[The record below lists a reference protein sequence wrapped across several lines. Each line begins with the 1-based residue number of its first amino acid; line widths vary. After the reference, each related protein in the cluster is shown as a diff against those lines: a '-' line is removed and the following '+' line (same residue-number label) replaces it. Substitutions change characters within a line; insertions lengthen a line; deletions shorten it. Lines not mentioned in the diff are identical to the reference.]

1 MNPNRTQILLLG
13 TFGLIILSLIN
24 LFIKTIPLT
33 FAHAVY
39 FCQKTLSN
47 AIVFPHS
54 TSFIILLFLSLIFFI
69 GLVVLTVQFLKTQ
82 LFIKQ
87 NFKKSGVFPKELH
100 AIVKNLDLENTVD
113 VIEHK
118 SHISFCY
125 GLFRPRICLS
135 TGLITS
141 LNSDELKAVLLHE
154 GYHLKNHDPMRILLG
169 KTASL
174 MLFFIPTLKDIQV
187 HYTFSKEIAADEVV
201 VRSGGREFLISA
213 LTKLLSPGTP
223 SLSGV
228 AAFADSYD
236 LEKRILY
243 LTEHNKV
250 YISLS
255 KRNLLLSFSAV
266 LLLFIVLSS
275 PVHAITMNDKTMD
288 RSYFICP
295 FGGDCINSCKKEI
308 ETMSS
313 KNFSEELPYTPIK

>member
-1 MNPNRTQILLLG
+1 MNANRAQILLLG

-47 AIVFPHS
+47 IIVFPHS
-54 TSFIILLFLSLIFFI
+54 TPFIILFLLSVIFFI
-69 GLVVLTVQFLKTQ
+69 GLTVLTVQFLKTQ

-87 NFKKSGVFPKELH
+87 TFKKSGVFSKKLH
-100 AIVKNLDLENTVD
+100 AIVKNLALENKIY

-135 TGLITS
+135 TGLIAS
-141 LNSDELKAVLLHE
+141 LNSSELKAVLLHE
-154 GYHLKNHDPMRILLG
+154 SYHLKNHDPLRILLG

-174 MLFFIPTLKDIQV
+174 MLFFIPTLKDIQA
-187 HYTFSKEIAADEVV
+187 HYTFSKEIAADQVV
-201 VRSGGREFLISA
+201 VRSGGRESLISA

-223 SLSGV
+223 SFSGV

-243 LTEHNKV
+243 LTKQKKAN
-250 YISLS
+250 IGLS
-255 KRNLLLSFSAV
+255 KRNLLLSFSTV

-275 PVHAITMNDKTMD
+275 PIHAIAMSDKTMNH
-288 RSYFICP
+288 SYFICP

-313 KNFSEELPYTPIK
+313 KNYSEKPPYTPIK